1 MLEVHH
7 SPSDAWSDASQQLTP
22 DQLRDTLGGMTFR
35 FNDPENQD
43 LASQLQ
49 DLRAQVDRLDHDL
62 LELMSQ
68 RLKLSHRLGTLKK
81 EYDLPIL
88 QPKRWEQILE
98 TRHRE
103 GASMGLNL
111 SFLNKWLQLMHQES
125 IQRQLDMYRPD
136 SSKTP

>member
-1 MLEVHH
+1 
-7 SPSDAWSDASQQLTP
+7 
-22 DQLRDTLGGMTFR
+22 MTFR
-35 FNDPENQD
+35 FNDPENQE
-43 LASQLQ
+43 LAAQLQ